1 MACQHERDDVD
12 GGSHWQVEAGMERE
26 TNGDAVLCCEGG
38 VRHSY
43 SVEKASN
50 ELAQMIM
57 SSIQLAI
64 IWSCY

>member
-1 MACQHERDDVD
+1 MGVLIGKEKLE
-12 GGSHWQVEAGMERE
+12 WRE
-26 TNGDAVLCCEGG
+26 KPNGDAVLCWEGG

-57 SSIQLAI
+57 NSCQLAI
-64 IWSCY
+64 IWSFWQIV